1 MEKISVLAGVL
12 PKFWTR
18 VTERSESTDKSSARL
33 QFKLASL
40 ILMCA
45 KQHKLQSTMQSYQ
58 TAPQPV
64 FALPFLLQPL
74 LADILPQCHRPLT
87 RMLPGL
93 LRNLQTLG
101 LRRPCL
107 YRVVLLVA
115 KAHRHSRPAVAELR
129 GWKLCVNK
137 DGS

>member
-1 MEKISVLAGVL
+1 M
-12 PKFWTR
+12 
-18 VTERSESTDKSSARL
+18 
-33 QFKLASL
+33 
-40 ILMCA
+40 LMCA
-45 KQHKLQSTMQSYQ
+45 KQHKLQSTMQSHQ

-101 LRRPCL
+101 CQPEKT
-107 YRVVLLVA
+107 LLV
-115 KAHRHSRPAVAELR
+115 PGGVACGKGTQALAT
-129 GWKLCVNK
+129 GCC
-137 DGS
+137 